1 LYENLEKIATKLK
14 SKFYFNFDIY
24 KKTWFRTG
32 GKCDVFCEV
41 YDQNEFE
48 IILNNLD
55 EILPTYVIGLGSNI
69 LIRDKGFRGIIF
81 KLGKSFNKID
91 IIEDKIYAGTS
102 ILDINFSKFAL
113 MNSLSGAEFLSG
125 IPGTLG
131 GAIKMNAGCCKSETK
146 DILLEINLINKKG
159 LKKRLKSNDLEL
171 SYRNSNIKD
180 DDYILSAL
188 FNLNKADKITINK
201 KMKEIYEY
209 RKKTQPLKVKTGG
222 STFKNPLDNHAG
234 KLIENS
240 ECKGLMLGDAIVSS
254 KHANFIIN
262 SKNASASNIEDLGK
276 IIQDKVYKKFNILL
290 EWEIKIIGEKN

>member
-1 LYENLEKIATKLK
+1 MYENLEKIATKLK